1 MAEVCKITRIHKKT
15 LRNHAELFFVYTSNV
30 LYLSYF
36 TPLSLS

>member
-1 MAEVCKITRIHKKT
+1 MAEVCKITRIHKKA
-15 LRNHAELFFVYTSNV
+15 LRNHAELFVYTSNV